1 MNIEEVKIKMDAE
14 TNVIIGQSHFMKT
27 AEDLYEAMVNSV
39 PQMKFGLAFCEASA
53 ERMIRSEGNDEAL
66 QKLAEKN
73 AQSIGAGHSFV
84 IMIKD
89 AYPINILNAVKQV
102 REVCTVFCASAN
114 DVDVLVADNGR
125 GRGIIGV
132 IDGEPPLGIEDE
144 DGRKKRREFLRMIG
158 YKK

>member
-1 MNIEEVKIKMDAE
+1 MNIEEVKIEMDAE

-39 PQMKFGLAFCEASA
+39 PQMKFGLAFCEASM
-53 ERMIRSEGNDEAL
+53 ERMIRSEGNDEEL
-66 QKLAEKN
+66 QRLAEKN
-73 AQSIGAGHSFV
+73 AKNIGAGHCFV

-102 REVCTVFCASAN
+102 REVCTVFCATAN

-125 GRGIIGV
+125 GRGVVGV
-132 IDGEPPLGIEDE
+132 IDGEPPLGIENE
-144 DGRKKRREFLRMIG
+144 EQRKKRRGFLRIIG

>member
-84 IMIKD
+84 ILIRD
-89 AYPINILNAVKQV
+89 AYPINVLNAVKQV